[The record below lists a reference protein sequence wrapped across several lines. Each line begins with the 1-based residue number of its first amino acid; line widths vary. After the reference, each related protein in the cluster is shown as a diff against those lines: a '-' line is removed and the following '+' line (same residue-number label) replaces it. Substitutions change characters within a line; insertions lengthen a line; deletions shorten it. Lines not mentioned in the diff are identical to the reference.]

1 MANKKTKKKGAQAS
15 AAPASKVEPKKAD
28 LKKADSKKGADAK
41 KSEKKAAKDKNAKP
55 GILARSKKYIGSVR
69 SEMKRVVWPSK
80 KELVNYSIAV
90 IVSLIVVG
98 VVIAGLDALISGGL
112 VVFSGLRG

>member
-1 MANKKTKKKGAQAS
+1 MANKKMKKKGTQTAS
-15 AAPASKVEPKKAD
+15 APASKVEPKKAD
-28 LKKADSKKGADAK
+28 LKKAAPK
-41 KSEKKAAKDKNAKP
+41 KSEKKAAKDKKAKP
-55 GILARSKKYIGSVR
+55 SLIARAKKYIGSVR

-90 IVSLIVVG
+90 IVSLVIVG

-112 VVFSGLRG
+112 VIFSGLRG

>member
-1 MANKKTKKKGAQAS
+1 MANKKMKKKGTQTAS
-15 AAPASKVEPKKAD
+15 APASKVEPKKAD
-28 LKKADSKKGADAK
+28 LKKADAKMAAPK
-41 KSEKKAAKDKNAKP
+41 KSEKKAAKDKKAKP
-55 GILARSKKYIGSVR
+55 SLIARAKKYIGSVR

-90 IVSLIVVG
+90 IVSLVVVG

-112 VVFSGLRG
+112 VIFSGLRG

>member
-1 MANKKTKKKGAQAS
+1 MANKKTKKKGAEAIQT
-15 AAPASKVEPKKAD
+15 APASKVEPKKAD
-28 LKKADSKKGADAK
+28 LKKADSKKSD
-41 KSEKKAAKDKNAKP
+41 KKAAKAKDAKP
-55 GILARSKKYIGSVR
+55 GIIARSKKYISSVR

>member
-1 MANKKTKKKGAQAS
+1 MANKKTKKKGAEAIQTP
-15 AAPASKVEPKKAD
+15 PASKVEPKKAD
-28 LKKADSKKGADAK
+28 LKKADSKKASK
-41 KSEKKAAKDKNAKP
+41 KSDKKAAKAKDAKP
-55 GILARSKKYIGSVR
+55 GIIARSKKYISSVR

>member
-1 MANKKTKKKGAQAS
+1 MANKKTKKKGAEATQ

-28 LKKADSKKGADAK
+28 LKKADSKKASK
-41 KSEKKAAKDKNAKP
+41 KSDKKAAKAKDAKP
-55 GILARSKKYIGSVR
+55 GIIARSKKYISSVR
-69 SEMKRVVWPSK
+69 SEMRVVWPSK